1 MIFVIDCSLEAVI
14 DQNITAS
21 DYSTHTAHKI
31 IFTDGDRHAGTF
43 FQFCLFLLI
52 RRRNINGH
60 LLAICKACGFADF
73 AAEIVQIFVCF
84 CKVRKKLL
92 YFIKQPDF

>member
-43 FQFCLFLLI
+43 FQF
-52 RRRNINGH
+52 
-60 LLAICKACGFADF
+60 LALGLRKVGQTVLKPDN
-73 AAEIVQIFVCF
+73 AAVRGQIFAVKHMV
-84 CKVRKKLL
+84 KVEEVNE
-92 YFIKQPDF
+92 

>member
-1 MIFVIDCSLEAVI
+1 MVIVMPV
-14 DQNITAS
+14 
-21 DYSTHTAHKI
+21 
-31 IFTDGDRHAGTF
+31 TF

-52 RRRNINGH
+52 RKEKYNGH